1 MNIFT
6 EEKIMQE
13 QILYHIGE
21 LLTTESEL
29 IEDVN
34 YARGEQNTLYLVL
47 KTGQKLQLTI
57 QAE

>member
-1 MNIFT
+1 
-6 EEKIMQE
+6 MQE

-21 LLTTESEL
+21 LLMTESEL

-34 YARGEQNTLYLVL
+34 YARGEQNTLYLTL